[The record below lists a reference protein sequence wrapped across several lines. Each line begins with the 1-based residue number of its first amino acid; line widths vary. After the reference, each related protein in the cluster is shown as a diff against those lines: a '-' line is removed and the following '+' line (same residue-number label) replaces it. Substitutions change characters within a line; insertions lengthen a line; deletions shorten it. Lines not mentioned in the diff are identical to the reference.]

1 MGWSGRSCQHVNKLC
16 ESHCIAVIFL
26 CTWNCWCGRV
36 LIHGC
41 AAIKNKCAPIWK
53 SGEKMVIC
61 EFKLSCQLF
70 HWWLLL
76 LLSATS
82 FSINFITHCHFC
94 WTKITKQQLLYMIEE
109 KQLEVEGEAMVCLC
123 SLSGGKKSL
132 NHCVNTSYVLV
143 QLMLDLN
150 LKFVDLPS
158 P

>member
-1 MGWSGRSCQHVNKLC
+1 MAAPASTLTNYVNL
-16 ESHCIAVIFL
+16 I
-26 CTWNCWCGRV
+26 V
-36 LIHGC
+36 LLWYFCVHEIVDVEGIHGC

-76 LLSATS
+76 LLSPTS
-82 FSINFITHCHFC
+82 FSVNFITNCHFC

-150 LKFVDLPS
+150 LKFMDLPS